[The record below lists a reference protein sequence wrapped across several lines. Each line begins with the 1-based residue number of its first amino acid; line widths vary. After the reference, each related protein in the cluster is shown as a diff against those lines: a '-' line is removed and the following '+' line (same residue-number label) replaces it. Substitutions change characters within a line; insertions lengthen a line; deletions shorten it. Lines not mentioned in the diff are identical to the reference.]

1 MIVAPACGVGYWAS
15 EVGQQMRVLV
25 TGGAGYV
32 GSVSV
37 ERLLAAG
44 HAVTVLDSLATGH
57 RQVVPE
63 GVRLIVAN
71 VGDRALVEQTLHD
84 AEIEA
89 VLHCAGFSLVGES
102 MTEPQRYFR
111 ANVIDAIGL
120 LDAMHAAGVRRVV
133 FSSSAA
139 VYGMPDSVPI
149 EERHPLAPI
158 NTYGLTKRAFESA
171 LEAYARAYD
180 WGAVSLRYFNAAGA
194 SERFGE
200 DHRPEAHLIPNTLA
214 AALGGPELKLFGNDY
229 PTPDGTCI
237 RDYVHVEDLADAHLV
252 ALELSADIH
261 GQNVACNL
269 GSASGFSNLEVL
281 QAAES
286 VVGRPIPH
294 EFTARRPGDPPV
306 LVASNDRAREMLGWQ
321 PRRGELT
328 DMIGSAWA
336 WRQRHPNGYE

>member
-1 MIVAPACGVGYWAS
+1 
-15 EVGQQMRVLV
+15 MRVLV

-133 FSSSAA
+133 FS
-139 VYGMPDSVPI
+139 
-149 EERHPLAPI
+149 
-158 NTYGLTKRAFESA
+158 
-171 LEAYARAYD
+171 
-180 WGAVSLRYFNAAGA
+180 
-194 SERFGE
+194 
-200 DHRPEAHLIPNTLA
+200 
-214 AALGGPELKLFGNDY
+214 
-229 PTPDGTCI
+229 
-237 RDYVHVEDLADAHLV
+237 
-252 ALELSADIH
+252 
-261 GQNVACNL
+261 
-269 GSASGFSNLEVL
+269 
-281 QAAES
+281 
-286 VVGRPIPH
+286 
-294 EFTARRPGDPPV
+294 
-306 LVASNDRAREMLGWQ
+306 
-321 PRRGELT
+321 
-328 DMIGSAWA
+328 
-336 WRQRHPNGYE
+336 